1 MSFMEQK
8 LSPDCILQVRGLR
21 KTYSGIKAL
30 DGIFFELRR
39 GEVHALM
46 GENGAGKSTFMKILA
61 GLEKPDSGDIL
72 LEGTPYKPRGTYDAL
87 QKGISMIHQELL
99 AVPELSVAENLFLG
113 KEITRFWKKWIDN
126 RAINK
131 MAAERL
137 ERLGI
142 PISPEAKMKSL
153 SVAEMQMVEI
163 VKALSNDA
171 RILIMDEPTSA
182 LSDRE
187 AERLFGLIEDLK
199 SRGVG
204 IIYISHKMDEIF
216 RISDTVTVFRDGRFI
231 DTRPAAELDQQGLI
245 SLMVGRKLSGI
256 FPENISEKGAPIYT
270 VQHLS
275 RHNSFHDISF
285 ELHAG
290 EILGISGLVGAG
302 RTELARVLYGLDCA
316 DEGQALLHG
325 EPMLPDSPRTAIKKG
340 VAYVS
345 EDRKSVGLVTK
356 MSVLGNISLASLNNY
371 AAYGFIRKKDEQN
384 AAGKLARHLRIK
396 CSSLHQRVETLSGGN
411 QQKVAIAKA
420 LLAKP
425 KVIILDEPTRGIDI
439 GAKVEVY
446 HLIRQLASEGLGI
459 ILISSEMPEIIG
471 LCDRVMVLSQG
482 KQAALLNKS
491 EATQE
496 KIMYHSM
503 PR

>member
-1 MSFMEQK
+1 MDQK
-8 LSPDCILQVRGLR
+8 LSSDYILQVRGLK
-21 KTYSGIKAL
+21 KTYGGIKAL
-30 DGIFFELRR
+30 DGIFFELRK

-72 LEGTPYKPRGTYDAL
+72 LEGIQYKPRGAYDAL

-113 KEITRFWKKWIDN
+113 KEITGFWKKWVDN
-126 RAINK
+126 RAINE

-137 ERLGI
+137 KKLGI
-142 PISPEAKMKSL
+142 PIPPETKMKSL

-163 VKALSNDA
+163 AKALSNDA
-171 RILIMDEPTSA
+171 SILIMDEPTSA

-187 AERLFGLIEDLK
+187 AERLFALIEDLK
-199 SRGVG
+199 NRGVG

-216 RISDTVTVFRDGRFI
+216 RISDTITVFRDGRFI
-231 DTRPAAELDQQGLI
+231 DTRPARELDQQALI
-245 SLMVGRKLSGI
+245 SLMVGRKLTGF
-256 FPENISEKGAPIYT
+256 FPENTSEKGAPIYT
-270 VQHLS
+270 VRHLS
-275 RHNSFHDISF
+275 RHNCFHDISF

-302 RTELARVLYGLDCA
+302 RTELARVLYGLDRA
-316 DEGQALLHG
+316 DDGQALLHG
-325 EPMLPDSPRTAIKKG
+325 EPMLPDSPRTAIRKG
-340 VAYVS
+340 IAYVS
-345 EDRKSVGLVTK
+345 EDRKSVGLITK
-356 MSVLGNISLASLNNY
+356 MSVLQNISLASLDNY
-371 AAYGFIRKKDEQN
+371 STYSLIRKKDEQN

-420 LLAKP
+420 LLTKP

-439 GAKVEVY
+439 GAKAEVY
-446 HLIRQLASEGLGI
+446 HLVRQLASEGLGI

-471 LCDRVMVLSQG
+471 LCDRVLVLSQG